1 MKKLTLR
8 RIFLLAIFIIILLL
22 NIYTIIFIIQRYE
35 DEKHNQELLETI
47 DQVIDRDDTPYND
60 NLEFMTIDFN
70 ELLSMN
76 SDTVAYLK
84 VDGTNINYPVV
95 QTNNNDY
102 YLTHSF
108 DHSEND
114 SGWIFLDYRNNIS
127 L

>member
-70 ELLSMN
+70 DDTSILHNIALYTDPKSN
-76 SDTVAYLK
+76 ASFSDIKTKA
-84 VDGTNINYPVV
+84 
-95 QTNNNDY
+95 
-102 YLTHSF
+102 S
-108 DHSEND
+108 D
-114 SGWIFLDYRNNIS
+114 SIKSKDAQIKALQS
-127 L
+127 T